1 MSTILKTL
9 RKLEED
15 KNTLDQKLDLK
26 GMLLK
31 EDITSQKSIK
41 SDRRNFFLLMIAM
54 VTGLLIAGVVF
65 YGWAPNHETLSS
77 PKHVLN
83 KTPIQQ
89 TTLSKGSFRP
99 RAFEGVPMA
108 AISSNELVSKTEP
121 NKSLSSKLFTELL
134 PEKTIPASTSSDTE
148 ETKKFTKFAR
158 STVALAKGKPT
169 IPPTIQSG
177 NIPGIKIKG
186 VIFFDKGSSYNH
198 IIATTENNSNLKL
211 RVGETVQGAV
221 LKSIHPNHVI
231 FFHHNQLIEVG
242 IGR

>member
-1 MSTILKTL
+1 
-9 RKLEED
+9 
-15 KNTLDQKLDLK
+15 
-26 GMLLK
+26 MLLR
-31 EDITSQKSIK
+31 EDITSKKSIK

-54 VTGLLIAGVVF
+54 VTGLLIAGGVF

-83 KTPIQQ
+83 KTPPQQ
-89 TTLSKGSFRP
+89 TTLSKGSFRS
-99 RAFEGVPMA
+99 RAFEGVPME

-121 NKSLSSKLFTELL
+121 NKSLSSKLFTKPL
-134 PEKTIPASTSSDTE
+134 PEKTTPVSTSSDAE
-148 ETKKFTKFAR
+148 EIKKFTQP
-158 STVALAKGKPT
+158 TVVLAKEKPT

-177 NIPGIKIKG
+177 HIPGIKIKG
-186 VIFFDKGSSYNH
+186 VIFFDKGSSFNH

-221 LKSIHPNHVI
+221 LKSIHPNYVI

>member
-31 EDITSQKSIK
+31 EDITSQKSTK
-41 SDRRNFFLLMIAM
+41 SDRRIFFLLMAM
-54 VTGLLIAGVVF
+54 ATGLLITGVAF
-65 YGWAPNHETLSS
+65 YPWAPNYETPSS
-77 PKHVLN
+77 PKHALN
-83 KTPIQQ
+83 KTPTQQ
-89 TTLSKGSFRP
+89 TTLSKDSFRP
-99 RAFEGVPMA
+99 HAFEGVPMA
-108 AISSNELVSKTEP
+108 AISSNELASKAEP
-121 NKSLSSKLFTELL
+121 NKSLSSKPFTELL
-134 PEKTIPASTSSDTE
+134 PEKTTPVSTSSDTE
-148 ETKKFTKFAR
+148 EIKKFMRPTIALTKKQPT
-158 STVALAKGKPT
+158 LA
-169 IPPTIQSG
+169 PTIQSG
-177 NIPGIKIKG
+177 HIPGIKIKG
-186 VIFFDKGSSYNH
+186 VIFFDKGSSSNH

-221 LKSIHPNHVI
+221 LKSIHPNYVI

>member
-31 EDITSQKSIK
+31 EDTTSQKSIK
-41 SDRRNFFLLMIAM
+41 SDQRKFFLLTAM
-54 VTGLLIAGVVF
+54 VTGLLIAGVAF
-65 YGWAPNHETLSS
+65 YHWAPNYETPSS

-83 KTPIQQ
+83 KTPTQK
-89 TTLSKGSFRP
+89 TVPFKDSSRP
-99 RAFEGVPMA
+99 RAFEGVPMT
-108 AISSNELVSKTEP
+108 AISSNELVSKAEP
-121 NKSLSSKLFTELL
+121 NKSLSSKPFTELL
-134 PEKTIPASTSSDTE
+134 PEKTTPVSTSSDTE
-148 ETKKFTKFAR
+148 EIKKFMG
-158 STVALAKGKPT
+158 STVALTKKQPT
-169 IPPTIQSG
+169 LPPTIQSG
-177 NIPGIKIKG
+177 HIPGIKIKG
-186 VIFFDKGSSYNH
+186 VIFFDKGSSSNH

-221 LKSIHPNHVI
+221 LKSIHPNYVI

>member
-31 EDITSQKSIK
+31 EDTTSQKSIK
-41 SDRRNFFLLMIAM
+41 SDRRKFFLLTAM

-65 YGWAPNHETLSS
+65 YRWAPSYETSS
-77 PKHVLN
+77 LPKHVIN
-83 KTPIQQ
+83 KTSTQQ
-89 TTLSKGSFRP
+89 TIPFKDSSRP
-99 RAFEGVPMA
+99 RAFEGVPMT
-108 AISSNELVSKTEP
+108 AISSNELVSEAEP
-121 NKSLSSKLFTELL
+121 NKSLSSKPFTELL
-134 PEKTIPASTSSDTE
+134 PEKTTPVSTSSDTE
-148 ETKKFTKFAR
+148 EIKKFVR
-158 STVALAKGKPT
+158 STVALTKKQPT

-177 NIPGIKIKG
+177 HIPGIKIKG
-186 VIFFDKGSSYNH
+186 VIFFDKGSPSNH

-221 LKSIHPNHVI
+221 LKSIHPNYVI

-242 IGR
+242 IGQ

>member
-41 SDRRNFFLLMIAM
+41 SDRRNFFLLMAM
-54 VTGLLIAGVVF
+54 ATGLLITGVAF
-65 YGWAPNHETLSS
+65 YPWAPNDETPSS

-83 KTPIQQ
+83 KTPTRQ
-89 TTLSKGSFRP
+89 TTTSKDSFRP
-99 RAFEGVPMA
+99 RAFEGVPME

-134 PEKTIPASTSSDTE
+134 PEKTILASTSSDTE

-169 IPPTIQSG
+169 MPPTIQSG
-177 NIPGIKIKG
+177 HIPGIKIKG

-231 FFHHNQLIEVG
+231 FFHHNPLIEVG

>member
-31 EDITSQKSIK
+31 EDITSKKSIK
-41 SDRRNFFLLMIAM
+41 SDRRNFFLLIAM

-65 YGWAPNHETLSS
+65 YDWAPNHETLSS

-83 KTPIQQ
+83 KTPTRQ
-89 TTLSKGSFRP
+89 TTLSKDSFRP
-99 RAFEGVPMA
+99 RAFEGVPME

-121 NKSLSSKLFTELL
+121 NKSLSSKLFTKLL
-134 PEKTIPASTSSDTE
+134 PEKTTPVSTSSDTE
-148 ETKKFTKFAR
+148 ETKKFTQP
-158 STVALAKGKPT
+158 TVVLAKEKPT

-177 NIPGIKIKG
+177 YIPGIKIKG

-211 RVGETVQGAV
+211 RVGETVQGSV

-231 FFHHNQLIEVG
+231 FFHHNQLIEVS

>member
-31 EDITSQKSIK
+31 EDITSPKSIK
-41 SDRRNFFLLMIAM
+41 SDRRKFFLLTAM

-65 YGWAPNHETLSS
+65 YHWAPNYETPSS

-83 KTPIQQ
+83 KTPTQK
-89 TTLSKGSFRP
+89 TVPFKDSSRP
-99 RAFEGVPMA
+99 RAFEGVPMT
-108 AISSNELVSKTEP
+108 AISSNELVSKAEP
-121 NKSLSSKLFTELL
+121 NKSLSSKPFTELL
-134 PEKTIPASTSSDTE
+134 PEKTTPVSTSSDTE
-148 ETKKFTKFAR
+148 EIKKFMG
-158 STVALAKGKPT
+158 STVALTKKQPT
-169 IPPTIQSG
+169 LPPTIQSG
-177 NIPGIKIKG
+177 HIPGIKIKG
-186 VIFFDKGSSYNH
+186 VIFFDKGSSSNH

-211 RVGETVQGAV
+211 RVGEIVQGAV

>member
-31 EDITSQKSIK
+31 EDISSQKSIK
-41 SDRRNFFLLMIAM
+41 SERRNFFLLMAM
-54 VTGLLIAGVVF
+54 ATGLLITGVAF
-65 YGWAPNHETLSS
+65 YPWAPNYETPSS

-83 KTPIQQ
+83 KTPTQQ
-89 TTLSKGSFRP
+89 TTPSKDSFSP
-99 RAFEGVPMA
+99 HAFEGVPMA
-108 AISSNELVSKTEP
+108 AISSNELASKAEP
-121 NKSLSSKLFTELL
+121 NKSSSSKPFTELL
-134 PEKTIPASTSSDTE
+134 PEETTPVSNSSDAE
-148 ETKKFTKFAR
+148 EIKKFMR
-158 STVALAKGKPT
+158 STVALTKKQST
-169 IPPTIQSG
+169 LPPTIQSG
-177 NIPGIKIKG
+177 HIPGIKING
-186 VIFFDKGSSYNH
+186 VIFFDKDSSSNH

-221 LKSIHPNHVI
+221 LKSIHPNYVI

>member
-31 EDITSQKSIK
+31 EDITSPKSIK
-41 SDRRNFFLLMIAM
+41 SDRRNFFLLTAM

-65 YGWAPNHETLSS
+65 YHWAPNYETPSS

-83 KTPIQQ
+83 KTPTQK
-89 TTLSKGSFRP
+89 TVPFKDSSRP
-99 RAFEGVPMA
+99 RAFEGVPMT
-108 AISSNELVSKTEP
+108 AISSNELASKAEP
-121 NKSLSSKLFTELL
+121 NKSSSSKPFTELL
-134 PEKTIPASTSSDTE
+134 PEETTPVSNSSDAE
-148 ETKKFTKFAR
+148 EIKKFMR
-158 STVALAKGKPT
+158 STVALTKKQST
-169 IPPTIQSG
+169 LPPTIQSG
-177 NIPGIKIKG
+177 HIPGIKIKG
-186 VIFFDKGSSYNH
+186 VIFFDKGSSSNH

-221 LKSIHPNHVI
+221 LKSIHPNYVI

>member
-41 SDRRNFFLLMIAM
+41 LDRRNFFLLMAM
-54 VTGLLIAGVVF
+54 ATGLLITGVAF
-65 YGWAPNHETLSS
+65 YPWAPNYETPSS

-83 KTPIQQ
+83 KTPTQQ
-89 TTLSKGSFRP
+89 TTPSKDSFSP
-99 RAFEGVPMA
+99 HAFEGVPMA
-108 AISSNELVSKTEP
+108 AISSNELASKAEP
-121 NKSLSSKLFTELL
+121 NKSSSSKPFTELL
-134 PEKTIPASTSSDTE
+134 PEETTPVSNSSDAE
-148 ETKKFTKFAR
+148 EIKKFMR
-158 STVALAKGKPT
+158 STVALTKKQST
-169 IPPTIQSG
+169 LPPTIQSG
-177 NIPGIKIKG
+177 HIPGIKING
-186 VIFFDKGSSYNH
+186 VIFFDKDSSSNH

-221 LKSIHPNHVI
+221 LKSIHPNYVL
-231 FFHHNQLIEVG
+231 FFHDNQLIKVG

>member
-41 SDRRNFFLLMIAM
+41 SDRRKFFLLTAM

-65 YGWAPNHETLSS
+65 YPSAPNYKTPSS

-83 KTPIQQ
+83 KTPTQQ
-89 TTLSKGSFRP
+89 TTLSKDSFRP
-99 RAFEGVPMA
+99 HAFEGVPMA
-108 AISSNELVSKTEP
+108 AISSNELASKAEP
-121 NKSLSSKLFTELL
+121 NKSSSSKPFTELL
-134 PEKTIPASTSSDTE
+134 PEETTPVSNSSDAE
-148 ETKKFTKFAR
+148 EIKKFMR
-158 STVALAKGKPT
+158 STVALTKKQST
-169 IPPTIQSG
+169 LPPTIQSG
-177 NIPGIKIKG
+177 HIPGIKIKG
-186 VIFFDKGSSYNH
+186 VIFFDKGSSSNH

-221 LKSIHPNHVI
+221 LKSIHPNYVI

>member
-15 KNTLDQKLDLK
+15 KNILDQKLDLK
-26 GMLLK
+26 GMLLQ

-41 SDRRNFFLLMIAM
+41 SDRRKFFLLTAM

-65 YGWAPNHETLSS
+65 YHWAPNYETPSS
-77 PKHVLN
+77 SKHVLN
-83 KTPIQQ
+83 KTPTQQ
-89 TTLSKGSFRP
+89 TISFKDSSRP
-99 RAFEGVPMA
+99 RAFEGVPMT
-108 AISSNELVSKTEP
+108 AILSNELVSKAEP
-121 NKSLSSKLFTELL
+121 NKSLSSKPFTELL
-134 PEKTIPASTSSDTE
+134 PEKTTPVSTSSDTE
-148 ETKKFTKFAR
+148 EIKKFMR
-158 STVALAKGKPT
+158 STVALTKKQPT
-169 IPPTIQSG
+169 LPPTIQSG
-177 NIPGIKIKG
+177 HIPGIKIKG
-186 VIFFDKGSSYNH
+186 VIFFDKGSSSNH

-221 LKSIHPNHVI
+221 LKSIHPNYVI

>member
-41 SDRRNFFLLMIAM
+41 SDRRNFFLLMAM
-54 VTGLLIAGVVF
+54 ATGLLITGVAF
-65 YGWAPNHETLSS
+65 YPWAPNYETPRS

-83 KTPIQQ
+83 KTPTQQ
-89 TTLSKGSFRP
+89 TTLSKDSFRP
-99 RAFEGVPMA
+99 HAFEGVPMA
-108 AISSNELVSKTEP
+108 AISSNELASKAEP
-121 NKSLSSKLFTELL
+121 NKSLSSKPFTELL
-134 PEKTIPASTSSDTE
+134 PEETTPVSASIDTE
-148 ETKKFTKFAR
+148 EIKKFMR
-158 STVALAKGKPT
+158 STVALTKKQST
-169 IPPTIQSG
+169 LPPTIQSG
-177 NIPGIKIKG
+177 HIPGIKIKG
-186 VIFFDKGSSYNH
+186 VIFFDKGSSSNH

-221 LKSIHPNHVI
+221 LKSIHPNYVI

-242 IGR
+242 IGQ

>member
-31 EDITSQKSIK
+31 EDTSSQKSIK
-41 SDRRNFFLLMIAM
+41 SDRRKFFLLTAM

-65 YGWAPNHETLSS
+65 YHWAPNYETPSS

-83 KTPIQQ
+83 KTPTQK
-89 TTLSKGSFRP
+89 TVPFKDSSRP
-99 RAFEGVPMA
+99 RAFEGVPMT
-108 AISSNELVSKTEP
+108 AISSNELVSKAEP
-121 NKSLSSKLFTELL
+121 NKSLSSKPFTELL
-134 PEKTIPASTSSDTE
+134 PEKTTPVSTSSDTE
-148 ETKKFTKFAR
+148 EIKKFMR
-158 STVALAKGKPT
+158 STVALTKKQPT
-169 IPPTIQSG
+169 LPPTIQSG
-177 NIPGIKIKG
+177 HIPGIKIKG
-186 VIFFDKGSSYNH
+186 VIFFDKGSSSNH

-221 LKSIHPNHVI
+221 LKSIHPNYVI

>member
-41 SDRRNFFLLMIAM
+41 SDRRKFFLLTAM
-54 VTGLLIAGVVF
+54 VTGLLIAGVAF
-65 YGWAPNHETLSS
+65 YHWAPNYETPSS

-83 KTPIQQ
+83 KTPTQK
-89 TTLSKGSFRP
+89 TVPFKDSSRP
-99 RAFEGVPMA
+99 RAFEGVPMT
-108 AISSNELVSKTEP
+108 AISSNELVSKAEP
-121 NKSLSSKLFTELL
+121 NKSSSSKPFTELL
-134 PEKTIPASTSSDTE
+134 PEETTPVSNSSDAE
-148 ETKKFTKFAR
+148 EIKKFMR
-158 STVALAKGKPT
+158 STVALTKKQST
-169 IPPTIQSG
+169 LPPTIQSG
-177 NIPGIKIKG
+177 HIPGIKIKG
-186 VIFFDKGSSYNH
+186 VIFFDKGSSFNH

-221 LKSIHPNHVI
+221 LKSIHPNYVI

>member
-41 SDRRNFFLLMIAM
+41 SDRRKFFLLTAM

-65 YGWAPNHETLSS
+65 YHWAPNYETPSS

-83 KTPIQQ
+83 KTPTQK
-89 TTLSKGSFRP
+89 TVPFKDSSRP
-99 RAFEGVPMA
+99 RAFEGVPMT
-108 AISSNELVSKTEP
+108 AISSNELVSKAEP
-121 NKSLSSKLFTELL
+121 NKSLSSKPFTELL
-134 PEKTIPASTSSDTE
+134 PEETTPVSNSSDAE
-148 ETKKFTKFAR
+148 EIKKFMR
-158 STVALAKGKPT
+158 STVALTKKQST
-169 IPPTIQSG
+169 LPPTIQSG
-177 NIPGIKIKG
+177 HIPGIKIKG
-186 VIFFDKGSSYNH
+186 VIFFDKGSSSNH

-221 LKSIHPNHVI
+221 LKSIHPNYVI

>member
-41 SDRRNFFLLMIAM
+41 SDRRKFFLLTAM

-65 YGWAPNHETLSS
+65 YHWAPNYETPSS
-77 PKHVLN
+77 PKHALN
-83 KTPIQQ
+83 KTPTQQ
-89 TTLSKGSFRP
+89 TTLPKNSFRP
-99 RAFEGVPMA
+99 HAFEGVPMA
-108 AISSNELVSKTEP
+108 AISSNELASKAEP
-121 NKSLSSKLFTELL
+121 NKSLSSKPFTELL
-134 PEKTIPASTSSDTE
+134 PEETTPVSNSSDAE
-148 ETKKFTKFAR
+148 EIKKFMR
-158 STVALAKGKPT
+158 STVALTKKQPT
-169 IPPTIQSG
+169 LPPTIQSG
-177 NIPGIKIKG
+177 HIPGIKIKG
-186 VIFFDKGSSYNH
+186 VIFFDKGSSSNH

-221 LKSIHPNHVI
+221 LKSIHPNYVI